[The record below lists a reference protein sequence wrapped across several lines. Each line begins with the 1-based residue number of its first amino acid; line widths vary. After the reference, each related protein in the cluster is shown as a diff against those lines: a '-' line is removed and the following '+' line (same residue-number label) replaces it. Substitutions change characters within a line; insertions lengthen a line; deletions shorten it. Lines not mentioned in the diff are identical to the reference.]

1 MRQLIFMIVAAGLLA
16 TSALT
21 SCKKEE
27 VSEFYTELTETIDAN
42 GNTYYTGIKANT
54 Q

>member
-1 MRQLIFMIVAAGLLA
+1 MKKLSFMIVAAGMLG

-42 GNTYYTGIKANT
+42 GNAYCTGIKANT
-54 Q
+54 L